1 MTERSSNS
9 GAKMPRIWAINEAGG
24 NTLSKRTPFKKIFEF
39 NILVLVLNIFRG
51 DCKMLFQSAEA
62 NSRFHV
68 PVLNIEQIS
77 L

>member
-24 NTLSKRTPFKKIFEF
+24 NTLSKRTPFKKHL
-39 NILVLVLNIFRG
+39 NINIFRG

-68 PVLNIEQIS
+68 PVLNFEQIS